1 MTGGVDSIMGRQD
14 PDESMRISKIKDSD
28 GYIPRNKYFFA
39 VAVAAAVILVLAFV
53 FNVPET
59 TELYYVEADL
69 YAFWIVDIIL
79 FWCSSRSLYIDEN
92 GITVFRFGI
101 RTRYVPWSNVEQVG
115 TGHATPAPSI
125 VIMLKGGKKYMPN
138 SKSFFLRNADN
149 FGFLH
154 PKSCIVIESY
164 KADKARPL
172 IKKYYGDFDFE
183 CNS

>member
-1 MTGGVDSIMGRQD
+1 M
-14 PDESMRISKIKDSD
+14 KDLKNSE
-28 GYIPRNKYFFA
+28 GYIPRNKTFFA

-125 VIMLKGGKKYMPN
+125 LIMLKGGKKYMPN

-183 CNS
+183 CPSPNAK

>member
-1 MTGGVDSIMGRQD
+1 MGRQD

-125 VIMLKGGKKYMPN
+125 LIMLKGGKKYMPN